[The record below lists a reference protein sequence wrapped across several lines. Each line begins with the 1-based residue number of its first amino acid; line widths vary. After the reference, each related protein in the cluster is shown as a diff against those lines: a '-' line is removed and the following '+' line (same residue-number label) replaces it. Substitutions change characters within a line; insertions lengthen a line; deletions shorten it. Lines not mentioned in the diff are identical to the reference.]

1 MNEQVVLFNYW
12 VDCLAQSATEQ
23 GYFGNMQGEWKVFTT
38 CSHCSQ
44 YSPKRH
50 PNKVRKGQKIIN
62 WRLRLFPHNKS
73 FCL

>member
-23 GYFGNMQGEWKVFTT
+23 GYFLAH
-38 CSHCSQ
+38 S
-44 YSPKRH
+44 
-50 PNKVRKGQKIIN
+50 NKAWKGQMIVN
-62 WRLRLFPHNKS
+62 WRICLFTHNKT